1 MIEFSSV
8 VITPTTGDKKVL
20 DAVRSVAEQTYKNV
34 KHLLVI
40 DGGRFRGTLPDD
52 IQDLSPNL
60 KIVQLDSNTGSEGF
74 YGHRI
79 YAGFSHLVNEPYV
92 FFLDQD
98 NWYEP
103 EHVESIIE
111 TINKNNY
118 DWAYSLRNICDN
130 SVKSILAEV
139 KIPDNC
145 ESLGKW
151 PVWTALRPNQQ
162 TLYHI
167 DTSAYAFKR
176 EFLVKVGGA
185 WHQGYGGDRIFLK
198 IITEHL
204 KHKNYGT
211 SGKYTLNYRL
221 DGNPNS
227 LSKDFILKGNE
238 VTYNYYKGIYP
249 WQNI

>member
-1 MIEFSSV
+1 LIEFSSV

-20 DAVRSVAEQTYKNV
+20 DAIASVANQTYKNV

-40 DGGRFRGTLPDD
+40 DGGRFRGRLPDH
-52 IQDLSPNL
+52 IEDLNPNL

-79 YAGFSHLVNEPYV
+79 YAAFSFLVNEPYV

-103 EHVESIIE
+103 DHVESLIE

-118 DWAYSLRNICDN
+118 DWAYSLRNICNDD
-130 SVKSILAEV
+130 S
-139 KIPDNC
+139 KIRDNC

-151 PVWTALRPNQQ
+151 PVWTALTPNQQ
-162 TLYHI
+162 THYHI

-176 EFLVKVGGA
+176 DFLVKVGSA
-185 WHQGYGGDRIFLK
+185 WYQGYGGDRIFLK
-198 IITEHL
+198 IVTEHL
-204 KHKNYGT
+204 KHQNYGT

-227 LSKDFILKGNE
+227 LSKDFITTGNK
-238 VTYNYYKGIYP
+238 VTYDYYKGIYP

>member
-8 VITPTTGDKKVL
+8 VITPTTGDRKVL
-20 DAVRSVAEQTYKNV
+20 DAVASVANQTYKNV

-40 DGGRFRGTLPDD
+40 DGGRFRGTLPDH
-52 IQDLSPNL
+52 IQDLNPNL

-103 EHVESIIE
+103 DHVESLME

-118 DWAYSLRNICDN
+118 DWAYSLRNICDDD
-130 SVKSILAEV
+130 S
-139 KIPDNC
+139 KIRDNC

-151 PVWTALRPNQQ
+151 PVWTSLINNQQ
-162 TLYHI
+162 THYHI

-176 EFLVKVGGA
+176 EFLVKVGSA

-198 IITEHL
+198 IITEQL
-204 KHKNYGT
+204 KHQNYGT

-221 DGNPNS
+221 DGNPKS
-227 LSKDFILKGNE
+227 LSKDFITTGNKI
-238 VTYNYYKGIYP
+238 TYDYYKGIYP